1 MILIIIVIYTCSAT
15 SPILDRSTG
24 LQGFR
29 NFFWGKIKTLPL
41 WHSKYEII
49 CCRKRCFEFSSCSGP
64 VLTKIWSLLTQKP
77 STILSLYENPTKL
90 KSSLSSNG
98 SYLAVPNQC
107 GTIRVF
113 RSDFL
118 TPIIDFATDTISKA
132 EQPHFIPNCQFVGSQ
147 LVFSNYEQIIKC
159 GIPIL

>member
-1 MILIIIVIYTCSAT
+1 MIKNNNYTCSAT
-15 SPILDRSTG
+15 SPILDRSTR

-29 NFFWGKIKTLPL
+29 NFFWGKIETLPL
-41 WHSKYEII
+41 WHSKYEFI
-49 CCRKRCFEFSSCSGP
+49 CCRKPCFEFSSCSGLI
-64 VLTKIWSLLTQKP
+64 LTKIWNFSTQKLP
-77 STILSLYENPTKL
+77 TFLTLYENPIKL

-113 RSDFL
+113 RCDCL

-132 EQPHFIPNCQFVGSQ
+132 EKPHFIPNCQFVGSQ
-147 LVFSNYEQIIKC
+147 LVFSKHEKIIKC
-159 GIPIL
+159 GLPIL

>member
-1 MILIIIVIYTCSAT
+1 MAKKVEVRSSFIFSHWKASGKNDMDFILWKN
-15 SPILDRSTG
+15 PI
-24 LQGFR
+24 
-29 NFFWGKIKTLPL
+29 
-41 WHSKYEII
+41 
-49 CCRKRCFEFSSCSGP
+49 
-64 VLTKIWSLLTQKP
+64 
-77 STILSLYENPTKL
+77 KL

-147 LVFSNYEQIIKC
+147 LVFSNHEQIIKC
-159 GIPIL
+159 GLPIL